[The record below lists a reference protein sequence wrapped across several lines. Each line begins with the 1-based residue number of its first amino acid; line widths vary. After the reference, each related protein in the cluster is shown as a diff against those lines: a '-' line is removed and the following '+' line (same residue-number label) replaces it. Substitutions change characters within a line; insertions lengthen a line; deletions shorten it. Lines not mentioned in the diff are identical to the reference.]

1 MKSKIYIG
9 CSGFLERSWKGF
21 FYPEELPSRKY
32 LSFYSKHLN
41 AVEINSTFYRKP
53 TLKTLDKWFNE
64 TEVDFRFFVKIPK
77 NITHLKK
84 LNETEIDTAE
94 FCHHI
99 SSGLKGKLAGFLFQ
113 LPPSFQ
119 ISEKKLEK
127 ILKTVN
133 ADYLNVVEFRH
144 NSWWIPEVFAAL
156 KTKNIVLSGVSI
168 PKEIPYEFIINNDE
182 FAYYRLHGVPQMFK
196 SEYSEKELAD
206 LAEKIKNFD
215 GTPYIFFNN
224 TYGTAGIKNALN
236 LKDQFH
242 PK

>member
-9 CSGFLERSWKGF
+9 CSGFSERSWKGF
-21 FYPEELPSRKY
+21 FYPEDLPSRKY

-64 TEVDFRFFVKIPK
+64 TEVEFRFFVKIPK

-119 ISEKKLEK
+119 FSEENLEK
-127 ILKTVN
+127 VIQTVN
-133 ADYLNVVEFRH
+133 SNYLNVIEFRH
-144 NSWWIPEVFAAL
+144 ASWWISEVFEAL
-156 KTKNIVLSGVSI
+156 KTKNIVFSGVSI
-168 PKEIPYEFIINNDE
+168 PREIPDDFINNNDE

-215 GTPYIFFNN
+215 GIPYIFFNN
-224 TYGTAGIKNALN
+224 TYGIAGIKNALY
-236 LKDQFH
+236 LKEFYFTF
-242 PK
+242 

>member
-9 CSGFLERSWKGF
+9 CSGFSERSWKGF
-21 FYPEELPSRKY
+21 FYPEELPYRKY

-119 ISEKKLEK
+119 FSEENLEK

-133 ADYLNVVEFRH
+133 PDYLNVVEFRH

-168 PKEIPYEFIINNDE
+168 PKEIPDEFIINNDE

-196 SEYSEKELAD
+196 SEYSEKELVD
-206 LAEKIKNFD
+206 LADKIKNFN
-215 GTPYIFFNN
+215 GTSYIFFNN